1 MPAERAR
8 SRVREGPLLFLPLEP
23 AARWAGPALG
33 EAVGATGSSTAREAS
48 ARVLLKLAVAA
59 PPSLRR
65 VPYYPAS
72 LQTVA
77 PTQNDCWWVKP

>member
-1 MPAERAR
+1 VVTPGAVDVLDHGDDVQVRSAR
-8 SRVREGPLLFLPLEP
+8 G
-23 AARWAGPALG
+23 G
-33 EAVGATGSSTAREAS
+33 AVGGATGSSTAREAS